1 MIEEDEEKER
11 MSRKLVPDEQRA
23 VVMAALQPKANK
35 SEIARRYGISR
46 SRVYQLLESALR
58 DPKEK
63 LREAER
69 EAEFRRRVLELS
81 RWGSRA

>member
-1 MIEEDEEKER
+1 

-23 VVMAALQPKANK
+23 VVIAALQPKANK
-35 SEIARRYGISR
+35 SEIARSYGISR
-46 SRVYQLLESALR
+46 PRVYQLLEHALT

-63 LREAER
+63 FREAER
-69 EAEFRRRVLELS
+69 EAEFRRQVLELS